1 MVAQAAAPP
10 GADEPSS
17 VPSILL
23 TVAYD
28 GAGFS
33 GFAPQR
39 EGVRTVHAV
48 LLAALGQLDPA
59 VVRVRGVSRTDAG
72 VHAHGQRV
80 AFEPARRI
88 PPRGW
93 VLGTNAHLPPDVAV
107 RAAVEAPSGYEPR
120 AYVQKKRYRYT
131 VLVDAV
137 RDPFL
142 ERHALRVEPPVD
154 FARLAAEAGAAI
166 GTHDFA
172 AFRSAADERE
182 ETVRTIHGIEVVRD
196 FHGDPRLFAIEVV
209 GNAFLHNMVR
219 ILVGTLLDVA
229 RGRLAAGAIGRGLA
243 SRDRRDLGVTAPAH
257 GLALDEV
264 FFAETGWGVAWP

>member
-1 MVAQAAAPP
+1 
-10 GADEPSS
+10 

-28 GAGFS
+28 GAAFS

-39 EGVRTVHAV
+39 EGVRTVHAT
-48 LLAALGQLDPA
+48 LLTALGRLDPA
-59 VVRVRGVSRTDAG
+59 IARVRGVSRTDAG

-80 AFEPARRI
+80 AFEPSRRI

-93 VLGTNAHLPPDVAV
+93 VLGTNAHLPSDVAV
-107 RAAVEAPSGYEPR
+107 RAAVEAPRGYEPR
-120 AYVQKKRYRYT
+120 AHVQKKRYRYT

-142 ERHALRVEPPVD
+142 ERCALRVEPPVD
-154 FARLAAEAGAAI
+154 FGRLAAEAAAAI

-172 AFRSAADERE
+172 AFRSSADERE
-182 ETVRTIHGIEVVRD
+182 ETVRTLHGIEIVRD
-196 FHGDPRLFAIEVV
+196 FEGDPRRFAVEVT

-229 RGRLAAGAIGRGLA
+229 RGRLAPGAIGRGLA

-264 FFAETGWGVAWP
+264 FFAEAAWGVAWP

>member
-1 MVAQAAAPP
+1 MAEGV
-10 GADEPSS
+10 ETPS
-17 VPSILL
+17 VLL

-28 GAGFS
+28 GAAFS

-48 LLAALGQLDPA
+48 LLEALAHLDPS
-59 VVRVRGVSRTDAG
+59 VTRIRGVSRTDAG
-72 VHAHGQRV
+72 VHARGQRV
-80 AFEPARRI
+80 ALDPSRSI
-88 PPRGW
+88 PPKGW
-93 VLGTNAHLPPDVAV
+93 VLGTNARLPDDVAV
-107 RAAVEAPSGYEPR
+107 RRAIAVPPRWEPR
-120 AYVQKKRYRYT
+120 AHVGAKRYRYT

-137 RDPFL
+137 RDPFV
-142 ERHALRVEPPVD
+142 ERRALRIEPPVD
-154 FARLAAEAGAAI
+154 LGRLVEEARAAL

-182 ETVRTIHGIEVVRD
+182 NTVRTLSAIDVVPS
-196 FHGDPRLFAIEVV
+196 FEGDPRLFAIEVV

-229 RGRLAAGAIGRGLA
+229 RGRLRMGAITRGLH
-243 SRDRRDLGVTAPAH
+243 SLDRRDLGVTAPAH

-264 FFAETGWGVAWP
+264 FFEGLDPASGAAWP